1 MLPSG
6 AKDTDGKRLT
16 ADVLTVF
23 AASLQAVGSYASAER
38 LFVRAAALD
47 PDNVAALMGRA
58 DVLERLGDA
67 KHTIEILDK
76 VLALHPDHAE
86 AELRLGVN
94 LRRTG
99 SDSAARKRLTACT
112 VAGRPEW
119 IRAVAW
125 QELASMLLADGDADD
140 AMRMLREATAA
151 IPADPQLQVML
162 AATLDRT
169 RHHRDALA
177 VVNSIVDRPAGAL
190 PSARLRYAQPPQD
203 DLDAIRHRLD
213 AGRVQDLAA
222 LVAAD
227 KEERS

>member
-1 MLPSG
+1 
-6 AKDTDGKRLT
+6 
-16 ADVLTVF
+16 
-23 AASLQAVGSYASAER
+23 
-38 LFVRAAALD
+38 
-47 PDNVAALMGRA
+47 MGRA
-58 DVLERLGDA
+58 DVLERVGDA

-99 SDSAARKRLTACT
+99 RDGAAREHLTACT
-112 VAGRPEW
+112 AAGRPQW

-125 QELASMLLADGDADD
+125 QELASMLLADGHVKEAV
-140 AMRMLREATAA
+140 RMLREATTA
-151 IPADPQLQVML
+151 IPDDPQLQVLL

-169 RHHRDALA
+169 RQHRDALA
-177 VVNSIVDRPAGAL
+177 VVNSVVDNPAGAT

-213 AGRVQDLAA
+213 AGRAQDLAA
-222 LVAAD
+222 LVAAN